1 MLGWLIADDPTCA
14 LLREVLK
21 ANGVALVY
29 APRANP
35 GEDRA
40 QALGRSGNLWAI
52 HSASARAVRLFMA
65 GSRQAATFIEAE
77 KRRFEALDGDG
88 RACARLLDLK
98 GCWGYG
104 FLSVAVEPVVG
115 GGGTTCVFA
124 IAREGG
130 GEARTQEAAQVLSLS
145 SARVAGR
152 SPDL

>member
-1 MLGWLIADDPTCA
+1 MA
-14 LLREVLK
+14 
-21 ANGVALVY
+21 
-29 APRANP
+29 
-35 GEDRA
+35 
-40 QALGRSGNLWAI
+40 
-52 HSASARAVRLFMA
+52 ASRKT
-65 GSRQAATFIEAE
+65 ATLIEAE
-77 KRRFEALDGDG
+77 NARVAALGGDDK
-88 RACARLLDLK
+88 ACARLLDLK